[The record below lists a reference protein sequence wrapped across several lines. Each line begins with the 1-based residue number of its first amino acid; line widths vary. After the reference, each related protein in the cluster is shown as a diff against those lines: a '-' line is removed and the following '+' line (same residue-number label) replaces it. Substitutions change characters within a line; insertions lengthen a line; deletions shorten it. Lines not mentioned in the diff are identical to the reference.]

1 MTSWTWTARDYHQ
14 PMAREN
20 VELARRGYE
29 ALARG
34 DLEAV
39 LELIHPDARLEDAPG
54 LPDAGTWHGHDGV
67 LDGIAAEGEHQEGWR
82 LEPVRFLPAGEEV
95 VVLIMQRAR
104 GRHTGIDMT
113 RPISHVWRFE
123 EGRAVALRSFSSWE
137 EALAAVGLH
146 DGPGAVSG

>member
-1 MTSWTWTARDYHQ
+1 MSLGSPVTTISK
-14 PMAREN
+14 MSREN

-39 LELIHPDARLEDAPG
+39 LELIHPDAHLEDAPG

-67 LDGIAAEGEHQEGWR
+67 RAGIAAEHEHQEDWS
-82 LEPVRFLPAGEEV
+82 LEPVRFLPAGDEV
-95 VVLIMQRAR
+95 VVLIEQRAR
-104 GRHTGIDMT
+104 GRYTGIDMT
-113 RPISHVWRFE
+113 RPISHIWRFK

-137 EALAAVGLH
+137 EALAAVGL
-146 DGPGAVSG
+146 DEDPGAASG